1 MRSAHPPRIAAWIL
15 RHFGSSPNNA
25 ALIGDLNE
33 RFQRGRTVVWYW
45 RQVAAAIVVSFF
57 QEVWSHKLL
66 IASAVLYGW
75 SFWFYVSRFSFY
87 LNLELFYAA
96 VGRDWGETIP
106 RLAVQLSELLL
117 WGVLSG
123 WLVARLDRRNHKA
136 MVLAYAGFFAA
147 IYSVDIAHDL
157 LRGRGH
163 PPILLLIVIIP
174 ITILAGGG
182 VFSTH
187 KKDGG
192 SARDRAAAG

>member
-1 MRSAHPPRIAAWIL
+1 M
-15 RHFGSSPNNA
+15 
-25 ALIGDLNE
+25 GDLAE
-33 RFQRGRTVVWYW
+33 SYQHGCSRTWYW
-45 RQVAAAIVVSFF
+45 RQTIAAIVVSFF
-57 QEVWSHKLL
+57 QEIWGHKLL
-66 IASAVLYGW
+66 IGSAVLYGW

-87 LNLELFYAA
+87 LNVELFYAA

-117 WGVLSG
+117 LGVLSG
-123 WLVARLDRRNHKA
+123 RLVARLDRRNHKA

-147 IYSVDIAHDL
+147 IYSIYIVQNL

-163 PPILLLIVIIP
+163 PPSLLVIVIIP

-182 VFSTH
+182 IFSTP

-192 SARDRAAAG
+192 SATVT

>member
-1 MRSAHPPRIAAWIL
+1 VRSAHPPRIAAWIL

-174 ITILAGGG
+174 ITILPGGG
-182 VFSTH
+182 VFSTP